1 MLTIFKIK
9 FIKFSL
15 LFKWNLSN
23 SEFSLILKGL
33 LRFRSLY
40 NLLIV
45 LIFRPKSVPNSPSI
59 PRAFSNL
66 RHQLSSAW
74 SGNSKKKHQSGS
86 SSQVLSSEDKKK
98 WQSSQDYG
106 GEFTFIIPCALC
118 SRNFQNAKLRL
129 AQLSEVLLMTRKNL
143 LWCHIWM
150 N

>member
-1 MLTIFKIK
+1 M
-9 FIKFSL
+9 
-15 LFKWNLSN
+15 
-23 SEFSLILKGL
+23 KGL
-33 LRFRSLY
+33 FRFRSLY

-106 GEFTFIIPCALC
+106 GKFTFIIPGALC
-118 SRNFQNAKLRL
+118 SRLFQNVKLR
-129 AQLSEVLLMTRKNL
+129 VT
-143 LWCHIWM
+143 
-150 N
+150 